1 VAELLVVGTLALDD
15 VRTPFGHVTEALGG
29 SATYFAYAA
38 SFFTDVRL
46 VAVVGHDFPKEHLDL
61 LAERRV
67 DLAGV
72 QAADGPTFRWTG
84 EYGYDL
90 NEARTLDTRLGVL
103 ADFRPELP
111 DRYRRSPFVFLANV
125 DPEIQLDVLRKLER
139 PRLAALDTMNFW
151 IKGKR
156 EALREVLARV
166 DVLLVNDA
174 EARML
179 AEEPNLIRAAR
190 TILAWGPGVVV
201 VKRGEYGAL
210 MATAGRFF
218 FVPAYPLESVFDPT
232 GAGDTFAGG
241 FMGTLARAG
250 RVDETTLRQAILY
263 GSVVASFTVEDF
275 SLDRLRRLTHAEID
289 ARYRAFREMMQ
300 VER

>member
-1 VAELLVVGTLALDD
+1 VAELLVTGTLALDD
-15 VRTPFGHVTEALGG
+15 VRTPFGEVADALGG

-61 LAERRV
+61 LAGRGV

-72 QAADGPTFRWTG
+72 QVTDGPTFRWAG

-90 NEARTLDTRLGVL
+90 NEARTLETRLGVL
-103 ADFRPELP
+103 AGFRPELP
-111 DRYRRSPFVFLANV
+111 AHYRRCPFVFLANL
-125 DPEIQLDVLRKLER
+125 DPEIQLDVLRSMER
-139 PRLAALDTMNFW
+139 PRLTALDTMNFW

-156 EALREVLARV
+156 EALRVVLREVDA
-166 DVLLVNDA
+166 LLVNDT

-179 AEEPNLIRAAR
+179 AEEPNLVKAAR
-190 TILAWGPGVVV
+190 LILGWGPRVVV

-210 MATAGRFF
+210 MATRDRFF
-218 FVPAYPLESVFDPT
+218 FVPGYPLDSVFDPT

-241 FMGTLARAG
+241 LMGMLAGEGGTDEGAFRRAI
-250 RVDETTLRQAILY
+250 VY
-263 GSVVASFTVEDF
+263 GSVIASFTVEDF
-275 SLDRLRRLTHAEID
+275 SLNRLKRLTRAEIEQ
-289 ARYRAFREMMQ
+289 RYRAFREMMQ
-300 VER
+300 VEL

>member
-1 VAELLVVGTLALDD
+1 VAEVLVAGTLALDN
-15 VRTPFGHVTEALGG
+15 VRTPFGQVADALGG
-29 SATYFAYAA
+29 SATFFAYAA
-38 SFFTDVRL
+38 SFFTEVRL
-46 VAVVGHDFPKEHLDL
+46 VAVVGRDFPREHLDL
-61 LAERRV
+61 LAARGV

-72 QAADGPTFRWTG
+72 QMADGETFRWTG

-111 DRYRRSPFVFLANV
+111 DRFRRTRFAFLANL
-125 DPEIQLDVLRKLER
+125 DPDIQLAVLRGMER

-151 IKGKR
+151 IQGKP
-156 EALREVLARV
+156 EALRRVLGEVDA
-166 DVLLVNDA
+166 LLVNDA

-179 AEEPNLIRAAR
+179 AGEPNLVKAAR
-190 TILAWGPGVVV
+190 TILGWGPRIVV

-210 MATAGRFF
+210 MATEGRFF

-232 GAGDTFAGG
+232 GAGDTFAGA
-241 FMGTLARAG
+241 FMGVVARAG
-250 RVDETTLRQAILY
+250 TVDEITLRRAIVY

-275 SLDRLRRLTHAEID
+275 SLDRLRRLGPAEIEE
-289 ARYRAFREMMQ
+289 RYQAFREMMR
-300 VER
+300 VEH